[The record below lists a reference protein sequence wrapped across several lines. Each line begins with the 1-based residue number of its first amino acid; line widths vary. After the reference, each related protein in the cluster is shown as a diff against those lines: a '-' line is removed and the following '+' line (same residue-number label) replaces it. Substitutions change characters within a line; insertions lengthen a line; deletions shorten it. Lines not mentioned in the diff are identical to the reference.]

1 MYQDFSFYYDQFA
14 YDIDYGKF
22 YGYYKQIFE
31 RFSLKPQLVL
41 DMCCGTGTLTT
52 LMANDYDMIGVDSSW
67 EMLDVARG
75 KDVSGKILYL
85 NQSMTDFELY
95 GTVDACYSSL
105 DSVNYLIQDG
115 DLKKHFLLMKN
126 YLNPGGLY
134 IFDISTI
141 YKFRYV
147 LGNKTYTDET
157 ETDMFVWQN
166 CYENRLL
173 TMDLDIF
180 HQNGDGTYERISE
193 THYERGYT
201 VSEIKKEAE
210 ACGFKVEAVYDDLTF
225 TPAHSKSMRIFFV
238 LRSVEQ

>member
-1 MYQDFSFYYDQFA
+1 MYQDFSYFYDRFA

-22 YGYYKQIFE
+22 YRYYKKIFE
-31 RFSLKPQLVL
+31 RFSLSPKLVL

-52 LMANDYDMIGVDSSW
+52 LMAEDYDMIGVDSSW
-67 EMLDVARG
+67 EMLDVARE
-75 KDVSGKILYL
+75 KDKNGNILYL

-105 DSVNYLIQDG
+105 DSVNYLIDDV

-126 YLNPGGLY
+126 YLNPNGLY

-147 LGNKTYTDET
+147 LGNKTFTDET
-157 ETDMFVWQN
+157 ETDLFVWQN

-180 HQNGDGTYERISE
+180 SETDNGTYERISE

-201 VSEIKKEAE
+201 VLEITKAAE
-210 ACGFKVEAVYDDLTF
+210 ACGFRVEAVYDEFSFL
-225 TPAHSKSMRIFFV
+225 PAHSKSSRIFFV
-238 LRSVEQ
+238 IRSVEQ

>member
-1 MYQDFSFYYDQFA
+1 MIYR
-14 YDIDYGKF
+14 
-22 YGYYKQIFE
+22 YYKKIFE
-31 RFSLKPQLVL
+31 RFSLSPKLVL

-52 LMANDYDMIGVDSSW
+52 LMAEDYDMIGVDSSW
-67 EMLDVARG
+67 EMLDVARE
-75 KDVSGKILYL
+75 KDKNGNILYL

-105 DSVNYLIQDG
+105 DSVNYLIDDG

-126 YLNPGGLY
+126 YLNPNGLY

-141 YKFRYV
+141 YKFRYF
-147 LGNKTYTDET
+147 LGNKTFTDET
-157 ETDMFVWQN
+157 ETDLFVWQN

-180 HQNGDGTYERISE
+180 SETDNGTYERISE

-201 VSEIKKEAE
+201 VLEITKAAE
-210 ACGFKVEAVYDDLTF
+210 ACGFRVEAVYDEFSFL
-225 TPAHSKSMRIFFV
+225 PAHSKSTRIFFV
-238 LRSVEQ
+238 IRSVEQ